1 MKFTFRYDIMKQI
14 INIGAKIMKKVT
26 VTENSI
32 LFSRKGELVRLSAC
46 GENAIR
52 FQGFPDCKVIDED
65 YNLMPQ
71 NVSAVVEDHETWAT
85 ITCGK
90 LKAMIGTSGRVV
102 FYYDDKEILAE
113 KPELTF
119 EDGFRNYTNKGSGLW
134 SARVTFEPH
143 DNEHFFGMGHSWDN
157 EFDLK
162 GSTIDIRN
170 VNAKCTIPYVY
181 SSLGYGFLWNVPSTG
196 LCELSNNR
204 TRFSSDCCH
213 AIDYVVIG
221 GIPKD
226 TCKVLADLTGY
237 APKMPQW
244 ATGFWQSR
252 LRYETQD
259 ELLSVARKYKEL
271 GIPLSAI
278 ICDYFHW
285 TEQGDYKFDPKYW
298 PNVKAMADELHQ
310 MNTKLIV
317 SVWPTIN
324 EKSEN
329 YWHMVDR
336 NMLMRTVHGSDR
348 VFNFY
353 GWQAEIDVTNP
364 DTREFVWNKLKENY
378 IDNGVDAL
386 WFDEA
391 EPEIHPEQ
399 FDNLIWHKGRAD
411 KVALLYPYYYSKMA
425 YDGFKSMGRDDI
437 ITLTRCGYFGS
448 QKFAS
453 LVWSGD
459 IPSTFK
465 SLSHQVKAAQN
476 MSMCGIPW
484 WNTDIGGFY
493 GADIES
499 DDFKE
504 LIIRWFQFGLFS
516 PIMRLHGS
524 RCRHGEKTP
533 GLLEPSGDPNEI
545 WSFGDRNFEIIKNIL
560 AIREKLRPY
569 IQKQFDIASEKGYP
583 VIRPMFFYYP
593 DDEICYT
600 LDSQYFFGADII
612 FAPIVNKGQTEK
624 QVYIPDGE
632 WILTKDGSIY
642 TKGTYTIN
650 AEIDEF
656 IAFVRKDTDLEKC
669 FE

>member
-1 MKFTFRYDIMKQI
+1 MR
-14 INIGAKIMKKVT
+14 KIAVS
-26 VTENSI
+26 ENSV
-32 LFSRKGELVRLSAC
+32 LYSRKGELVRLSAC
-46 GENAIR
+46 GENSIR
-52 FQGFPDCKVIDED
+52 FQGFPDGKVIEED
-65 YNLMPQ
+65 YSLMPQ
-71 NVSAVVEDHETWAT
+71 NAEAVVEAHDTWAT

-90 LKAMIGTSGRVV
+90 LKAMLGTSGRVV
-102 FYYDDKEILAE
+102 FYLDGKEILTE

-119 EDGFRNYTNKGSGLW
+119 EDGYRNYNNKGSGLW

-157 EFDLK
+157 DFDLK
-162 GSTIDIRN
+162 GSSIDIRN

-196 LCELSNNR
+196 LCELSKNR

-213 AIDYVVIG
+213 SIDYVVIG
-221 GIPKD
+221 GTPEEA
-226 TCKVLADLTGY
+226 CKSLSDLTGY
-237 APKMPQW
+237 APKMPEW
-244 ATGFWQSR
+244 ATGFWQCR
-252 LRYETQD
+252 LRYETQE

-271 GIPLSAI
+271 GIPLSVI

-298 PNVKAMADELHQ
+298 PDVKAMTEELHQ
-310 MNTKLIV
+310 MGTKLVV

-324 EKSEN
+324 ERSEN
-329 YWHMVDR
+329 YWHMVDH

-353 GWQAEIDVTNP
+353 GWQAEIDATNP
-364 DTREFVWNKLKENY
+364 DTRAFVWSKLKENY
-378 IDNGVDAL
+378 IDNGVDGL

-448 QKFAS
+448 QKYGS

-459 IPSTFK
+459 IPSTFR
-465 SLSHQVKAAQN
+465 SLANQVKAALN

-493 GADIES
+493 GADITS

-504 LIIRWFQFGLFS
+504 LIIRWFQFGLFC

-524 RCRHGEKTP
+524 RCRHHEPTP

-545 WSFGDRNFEIIKNIL
+545 WSFGDENFEIIKNIL
-560 AIREKLRPY
+560 SIREKLRPY
-569 IQKQFDIASEKGYP
+569 IQKQCDIASEKGYP
-583 VIRPMFFYYP
+583 LIRPMFFHYP

-600 LDSQYFFGADII
+600 LDSQYFFGDDII

-624 QVYIPDGE
+624 EVYIPDGE
-632 WILTKDGSIY
+632 WVLVKDGKVY
-642 TKGTYTIN
+642 TKGKYTIT

-656 IAFVRKDTDLEKC
+656 IAFVKKGSDTERY
-669 FE
+669 FA

>member
-1 MKFTFRYDIMKQI
+1 MRNI
-14 INIGAKIMKKVT
+14 IVND
-26 VTENSI
+26 NSV
-32 LFSRKGELVRLSAC
+32 LLSRKGELVRVSAC

-65 YNLMPQ
+65 YCLMPQ
-71 NVSAVVEDHETWAT
+71 NVDAIIENNGDWAT
-85 ITCGK
+85 VTCGK
-90 LKAMIGTSGRVV
+90 LRCVIGGSGRVV
-102 FYYDDKEILAE
+102 FYYDGKEILTE

-119 EDGFRNYTNKGSGLW
+119 EDGYRNYTNKGSGLW

-181 SSLGYGFLWNVPSTG
+181 SSMGYGILWNVPSTG

-221 GIPKD
+221 GTPKEA
-226 TCKVLADLTGY
+226 CKTLSDLTGY
-237 APKMPQW
+237 APKMPEW

-285 TEQGDYKFDPKYW
+285 TEQGDYKFDPEYW
-298 PNVKAMADELHQ
+298 PDVRAMADELHE

-364 DTREFVWNKLKENY
+364 DTREFVWSKLKENY

-425 YDGFKSMGRDDI
+425 YGGFKSMGRDDI

-448 QKFAS
+448 QKYAS

-459 IPSTFK
+459 IRSSFD
-465 SLSHQVKAAQN
+465 SLSHQVKGALN

-493 GADIES
+493 GADITS

-524 RCRHGEKTP
+524 RNRHFEPTP

-545 WSFGDRNFEIIKNIL
+545 WSFGERNFEIIKDIL

-583 VIRPMFFYYP
+583 VIRPMFFHCP

-600 LDSQYFFGADII
+600 LDSQYFFGDDII
-612 FAPIVNKGQTEK
+612 FAPIVNRGQTEK
-624 QVYIPDGE
+624 EVYIPDGE
-632 WILTKDGSIY
+632 WILTKDGSVY
-642 TKGTYTIN
+642 TKGTYIIK

-656 IAFVRKDTDLEKC
+656 VALVRKGADLEKC